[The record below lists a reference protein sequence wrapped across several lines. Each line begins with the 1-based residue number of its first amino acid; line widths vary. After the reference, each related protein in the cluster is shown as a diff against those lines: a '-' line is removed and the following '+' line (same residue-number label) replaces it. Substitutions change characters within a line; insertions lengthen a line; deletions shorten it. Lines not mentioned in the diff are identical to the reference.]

1 MTGLAGKRDRMCE
14 TSTERSGFF
23 CMDDEKDDALWQLLG
38 RARRVE
44 ASPYFSR
51 KVLRAVQEQDQRAWF
66 PGSLLRWLIP
76 TAACAALV
84 IGWLSYQNQQ
94 DDLFNA
100 DFDSAADLPS
110 LVAYDESLVWSEDSA
125 M

>member
-1 MTGLAGKRDRMCE
+1 MCE
-14 TSTERSGFF
+14 TSTETSGFF
-23 CMDDEKDDALWQLLG
+23 YMDDEKDDALWQLLG
-38 RARRVE
+38 RARRAE
-44 ASPYFSR
+44 ASPYFAR
-51 KVLRAVQEQDQRAWF
+51 KVLRAVQEQDQRSWF

-84 IGWLSYQNQQ
+84 IGWLSYRNQQ